1 MNPDPKHCRKGNIV
15 LNHEKTTEVTKSTFL
30 TGSAFLRLFTA
41 ESSESE
47 GDSWLEESPRP
58 LFGFFFFFFF
68 FSASES
74 LKKKRI

>member
-1 MNPDPKHCRKGNIV
+1 MNPKHCRKNIFLIHNKSDV
-15 LNHEKTTEVTKSTFL
+15 QDEITTFTFL
-30 TGSAFLRLFTA
+30 AGSAFLRLFTA
-41 ESSESE
+41 ESSESD

-74 LKKKRI
+74 L